1 MCPALAGSFFTTEPL
16 GKTVKKQVLLI
27 KVYLPHI
34 LFNINCEKNVKYLE
48 QFYHL
53 GSIILAITAA
63 IYMTPPLLA
72 FHFLK
77 LFT

>member
-1 MCPALAGSFFTTEPL
+1 M
-16 GKTVKKQVLLI
+16 
-27 KVYLPHI
+27 YLPQV

-63 IYMTPPLLA
+63 IYMIAPLLA

-77 LFT
+77 LFTWIAFAISN